1 MKRSPVIVAAVA
13 LVAAASP
20 LLGVLGGAARAA
32 GNTRLV
38 ATTGTDSGNCT
49 VSPCKTVNYA
59 LGQAVPYDTVK
70 VAAGT
75 YNQTVDIEKPIQL
88 VGAGAASTI
97 LDGQGLDTPVP
108 TYGVVYVGTTG
119 GAVTVSGFTITNPF
133 PYSYTGGEPEIVA
146 LADTGSNDAVT
157 ITKNNITEGSADAN
171 ASTDFPIGIDS
182 FKNSAQTVIS
192 SNTIQGTFQGALLED
207 NGPVSFK
214 SNTVQSL
221 ISNTDPSTSTVYPP
235 EGAFFLS
242 DLSGS
247 LTAQN
252 ATSNTFKS
260 YGGYGLIME
269 GGYNNGNCSTTPCNG
284 SIAGSFTKNTLAL
297 TGATGAVGI
306 LFESKFSGNDLT
318 ATSSSNKGYVTGPS
332 VAMLVQSKNGA
343 TISVTEAANAVV
355 VHPGPF
361 AGAATQAGG
370 LHVRARAH

>member
-20 LLGVLGGAARAA
+20 LLGVMGGAARAA

-38 ATTGTDSGNCT
+38 ATSGTDAGDCT

-59 LGQAVPYDTVK
+59 LGQAAPYDTVK

-88 VGAGAASTI
+88 VGAGAAATI

-133 PYSYTGGEPEIVA
+133 PYSYSSGEPEIVA
-146 LADTGSNDAVT
+146 LADAGSNDAVT
-157 ITKNNITEGSADAN
+157 ITKNIISEGSADAN

-182 FKNSAQTVIS
+182 FKNAAQTVIS
-192 SNTIQGTFQGALLED
+192 SNTIQ
-207 NGPVSFK
+207 
-214 SNTVQSL
+214 
-221 ISNTDPSTSTVYPP
+221 
-235 EGAFFLS
+235 
-242 DLSGS
+242 
-247 LTAQN
+247 
-252 ATSNTFKS
+252 
-260 YGGYGLIME
+260 
-269 GGYNNGNCSTTPCNG
+269 
-284 SIAGSFTKNTLAL
+284 GSFTKNTLAL
-297 TGATGAVGI
+297 TGAAGAIGI
-306 LFESKFSGNDLT
+306 MFESKFAGNDLT

-332 VAMLVQSKNGA
+332 VAMVVQSKNGA